1 MDNRNERWRK
11 RRQGRRQRA
20 KRAQTSRFTRLGHR
34 CQWRL
39 QQQKGAQDASRLEHQ
54 VCFHL
59 LALYIITNI
68 YLDYNTGQRRPSAR
82 SQGGRSVS
90 LLLGETIGQG
100 LPRYLLF
107 LSCLKRFDRHE
118 GAYRIASESAKL
130 LLERHGSWAPYFL
143 FPCRKC
149 PLPSQTTRLGYPI
162 YLQESNI
169 RLQFHF
175 NVGLLASREILRAL
189 KWTAS
194 RQRFLRFFKVVKL
207 CAAYRYILFLVL
219 LRFKADYCPEP
230 GIWYGRARFVFSVS
244 SVDEE
249 SGWTQWMKIES

>member
-1 MDNRNERWRK
+1 MDNRNARWRK

-20 KRAQTSRFTRLGHR
+20 KRAQTSRFPRLGHR

-39 QQQKGAQDASRLEHQ
+39 QQQQQGARDASRLEHQ
-54 VCFHL
+54 VCFFL

-68 YLDYNTGQRRPSAR
+68 YLDYNYNTGQRRPSAR

-90 LLLGETIGQG
+90 SLLGETIGQG

-118 GAYRIASESAKL
+118 GVHRIASESAKL

-149 PLPSQTTRLGYPI
+149 PLPSQMTRLGSPI

-169 RLQFHF
+169 KLQFHL
-175 NVGLLASREILRAL
+175 NVGLLASRAILRAL

-194 RQRFLRFFKVVKL
+194 RQRFLRWSYVRHIGTYYSWS
-207 CAAYRYILFLVL
+207 CC
-219 LRFKADYCPEP
+219 D
-230 GIWYGRARFVFSVS
+230 
-244 SVDEE
+244 
-249 SGWTQWMKIES
+249 